1 MKRLTE
7 LLKTR
12 NTALWVKFPYS
23 CLLLLLLLTKCS
35 SGNSKM
41 WLCQSFAPLQ
51 HSLALIPD
59 GVMIQLKFLSV
70 FSENLFSY
78 FVNSSSDLCLFQINV
93 GRRCFNFLMSS
104 ALYRRKQ
111 GGKRNQNQVHTI
123 TCAES
128 KVNINFWFFSGDLH
142 VVFTWSLF
150 FIAFLLGL
158 LVVCKKQCLRQHTSY
173 LSFLLQ
179 GEDFGSHWKADNVNV
194 LKIVKQ
200 SSIDKIRRIWMCT
213 QQTVL

>member
-1 MKRLTE
+1 
-7 LLKTR
+7 
-12 NTALWVKFPYS
+12 
-23 CLLLLLLLTKCS
+23 
-35 SGNSKM
+35 M

-59 GVMIQLKFLSV
+59 GGMIQLKFLSV
-70 FSENLFSY
+70 FSEHLFSY

-179 GEDFGSHWKADNVNV
+179 GEDFGSH
-194 LKIVKQ
+194 
-200 SSIDKIRRIWMCT
+200 
-213 QQTVL
+213 

>member
-1 MKRLTE
+1 MSKMLLIFTSLIFLSLLVWFFLSSLVWFFIFSNLMAHCCHVFTSQLSLKIGFLDSIITCQHTFLKQILLILAVPIILSHKGQRKIL
-7 LLKTR
+7 LLIFHRKWKDWQNFWKLKTLHCGLNFR
-12 NTALWVKFPYS
+12 T

-59 GVMIQLKFLSV
+59 GGMIQLKFLSV

-111 GGKRNQNQVHTI
+111 AKEENEIKT
-123 TCAES
+123 
-128 KVNINFWFFSGDLH
+128 K
-142 VVFTWSLF
+142 
-150 FIAFLLGL
+150 
-158 LVVCKKQCLRQHTSY
+158 
-173 LSFLLQ
+173 
-179 GEDFGSHWKADNVNV
+179 
-194 LKIVKQ
+194 
-200 SSIDKIRRIWMCT
+200 
-213 QQTVL
+213 

>member
-1 MKRLTE
+1 MSRVYKSTLFENWFSWFNYYLSTHFFEANIVDIGGDYYFKPQIILLLIFHRKWKDWQNFWK
-7 LLKTR
+7 LKTLHCGLNFR
-12 NTALWVKFPYS
+12 T
-23 CLLLLLLLTKCS
+23 CLLLLFLLTKCS

-59 GVMIQLKFLSV
+59 GGMIQLKFLSV

-111 GGKRNQNQVHTI
+111 AKEENEIKTKYIPSCVQNQ
-123 TCAES
+123 
-128 KVNINFWFFSGDLH
+128 K
-142 VVFTWSLF
+142 
-150 FIAFLLGL
+150 
-158 LVVCKKQCLRQHTSY
+158 
-173 LSFLLQ
+173 
-179 GEDFGSHWKADNVNV
+179 
-194 LKIVKQ
+194 
-200 SSIDKIRRIWMCT
+200 
-213 QQTVL
+213 